1 MRDSNFIVLI
11 MKKNKLVPAIRMA
24 ALEDAQAIAENHIRS
39 WQEMYKEFI
48 PESILQDLSI
58 EERTQQWSDLIKQ
71 NVKVLVIEVNH
82 KIVGFASIC
91 AFRDAHGD
99 GGKGEISAIYLHP
112 DYWRLGLGTQ
122 LCLAALSELS
132 SSGYKT
138 IYLWVLS
145 DNHQAR
151 KFYESLGFHNA
162 GTTKMEEFYEGGAL
176 LEEVLYMKK
185 L

>member
-1 MRDSNFIVLI
+1 MN
-11 MKKNKLVPAIRMA
+11 KNKLAPAIRMA

-48 PESILQDLSI
+48 PESILQELSI

-71 NVKVLVIEVNH
+71 NVKVLVIEVHH